1 MALIEDL
8 QEVPMDRNRVHD
20 VTETTYCVF
29 TDDRGQNYLQI
40 NTYGR
45 LIARSRASGVRQFSS
60 ELPLSGNSGRSWP
73 STFRRHEEN
82 QVLQRTA

>member
-40 NTYGR
+40 NTYGSPHR
-45 LIARSRASGVRQFSS
+45 KVKGVRSQTIQ
-60 ELPLSGNSGRSWP
+60 LGAPAIRQLRSILAKHFP
-73 STFRRHEEN
+73 
-82 QVLQRTA
+82 